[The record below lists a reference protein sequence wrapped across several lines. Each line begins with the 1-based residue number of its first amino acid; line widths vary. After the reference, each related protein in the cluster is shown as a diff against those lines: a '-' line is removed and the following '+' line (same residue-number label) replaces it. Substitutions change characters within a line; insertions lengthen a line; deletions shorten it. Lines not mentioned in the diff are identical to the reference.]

1 LRKRSTNTILF
12 LASPVKISCAHIVKI
27 EICRH
32 KQTSEVLEKKNYMI
46 INCCLRVVDKNKMH
60 WTFRI

>member
-1 LRKRSTNTILF
+1 
-12 LASPVKISCAHIVKI
+12 
-27 EICRH
+27 
-32 KQTSEVLEKKNYMI
+32 MI